1 MNWQPRVRINE
12 SPDTRE
18 IPQNGPAD
26 DDDDISRGGA
36 DSGGGGSAAS
46 GEILCEGLLRRKKE
60 DHGRFEDPYKMV
72 CVCRLQGSVLR
83 VRLTHNGEVVGLEE
97 QFDLH
102 KDWRLMPRSDK
113 PGRFSLNRIR
123 NSLDNANTATF
134 KADNKDEG
142 NGTSSSCLCVPFSFL
157 PCASATL
164 WLLGVAGG
172 GLMDPA
178 ASPPLTS
185 MSVAIKLNV
194 HQFS

>member
-1 MNWQPRVRINE
+1 
-12 SPDTRE
+12 
-18 IPQNGPAD
+18 
-26 DDDDISRGGA
+26 
-36 DSGGGGSAAS
+36 
-46 GEILCEGLLRRKKE
+46 
-60 DHGRFEDPYKMV
+60 MV